1 MFWVEAVSSPR
12 GELKFGQIRNGQN
25 KISVITGPNGS
36 GKTELLA
43 TLGRWFSSPSV
54 GGLGPGVSVSWRN
67 NGIAYSSTVSGS
79 RYLPS
84 RVIAQTFSPFSRFAP
99 PRDTPLSLTK
109 IYAEAAEQESNY
121 RCVGIHRRTRYISG
135 ALSKRVLERG
145 IYQLTEAPIHTRA
158 LGKVIRA
165 LGFRERIDFRYRGF
179 GNAKGLFSAFHR
191 GELEA
196 YLTDAFPPYSHSG
209 NELSKEVRRTGV
221 TALALLLQSVLG
233 LLGEYPDRGVFEFTF
248 DFEAGRAS
256 EDFAR
261 MQALVLLR
269 RLDVLRLER
278 CSFSPTDGAKSI
290 DLAEASSGQ
299 QQMLCSMF
307 GLLSE
312 LRDNS
317 IVLIDEPEL
326 SLHPT
331 WQMDFL
337 DRLSSVLE
345 QFNGCHVILATH
357 SPLIA
362 QSALIDG
369 IEVLRMRPPDDV
381 TTAGSMY
388 QQDADTSVEGTL
400 LDVFGTPVPGSVYLA
415 NQIFEIVTE
424 GERGDKQAREDAL
437 ARLRR
442 LRLLYERREEGPS
455 SGRDLEMIQ
464 KATRLLLQSDETPD
478 ENFSDAE

>member
-1 MFWVEAVSSPR
+1 MFQVDTVSSPR
-12 GELKFGQIRNGQN
+12 GELKFSRSRNGQN
-25 KISVITGPNGS
+25 RISIITGPNGS

-54 GGLGPGVSVSWRN
+54 GGLGPGVSIRWRK

-79 RYLPS
+79 EYSPS

-99 PRDTPLSLTK
+99 PRDTPLSLTN

-135 ALSKRVLERG
+135 ELSKQVLERG

-165 LGFRERIDFRYRGF
+165 LGFRDRIDFRYRGSRT
-179 GNAKGLFSAFHR
+179 ARELFVEFRHGR
-191 GELEA
+191 LET
-196 YLTDAFPPYSHSG
+196 YLTDISEPYYRG
-209 NELSKEVRRTGV
+209 QLSKEVRRTGAP
-221 TALALLLQSVLG
+221 ALATLLHSVLD
-233 LLGEYPDRGVFEFTF
+233 LLGEYPAKGVFEFTF

-261 MQALVLLR
+261 MQALVLLS
-269 RLDVLRLER
+269 RLDALRLER
-278 CSFSPTDGAKSI
+278 CSLSPTNGAKSI
-290 DLAEASSGQ
+290 DLVEASSGQ

-307 GLLSE
+307 GLMSE

-317 IVLIDEPEL
+317 LVLIDEPEL

-331 WQMDFL
+331 WQMGFL

-362 QSALIDG
+362 QSGLIKG
-369 IEVLRMRPPDDV
+369 IEVLRMLPPDYV
-381 TTAGSMY
+381 TTAGPRY
-388 QQDADTSVEGTL
+388 HQAGDTSVEETL

-415 NQIFEIVTE
+415 NQLFEIVTE
-424 GERGDKQAREDAL
+424 GEREGKESLDEAL
-437 ARLRR
+437 ARLHR
-442 LRLLYERREEGPS
+442 LSLLYENREEGPS
-455 SGRDLEMIQ
+455 YGGDLEMIQ
-464 KATRLLLQSDETPD
+464 KAMRLLLQSDETPE
-478 ENFSDAE
+478 ENYSDAK

>member
-1 MFWVEAVSSPR
+1 MFWIEAVSSPR
-12 GELKFGQIRNGQN
+12 GELKFGRTRNGQN

-43 TLGRWFSSPSV
+43 TLGRWFSSPPV
-54 GGLGPGVSVSWRN
+54 GGLGADVSITWHDS
-67 NGIAYSSTVSGS
+67 GITYSSTVSGP
-79 RYLPS
+79 RYSPS

-99 PRDTPLSLTK
+99 PRDTPLSLTN

-135 ALSKRVLERG
+135 ELSKRVLERG

-165 LGFRERIDFRYRGF
+165 LGFREKIEFRYRGLRT
-179 GNAKGLFSAFHR
+179 ARELFTAFSR

-196 YLTDAFPPYSHSG
+196 YLTEMSEPYKR

-221 TALALLLQSVLG
+221 PALTPLLQSVLS
-233 LLGEYPDRGVFEFTF
+233 LLGEYPSDKGVFEFTF

-256 EDFAR
+256 EDFAV

-269 RLDVLRLER
+269 RLDALRLER
-278 CSFSPTDGAKSI
+278 CAFSPTDDAKSL

-312 LRDNS
+312 LRNNS

-331 WQMDFL
+331 WQMTFL

-345 QFNGCHVILATH
+345 QFEGCHVILATH

-362 QSALIDG
+362 QSALING
-369 IEVLRMRPPDDV
+369 IEVLRMRPPDNV
-381 TTAGSMY
+381 TTADPI
-388 QQDADTSVEGTL
+388 QQPDTDTSVEETL

-424 GERGDKQAREDAL
+424 GERGGERAREDAL
-437 ARLRR
+437 TRLSR
-442 LRLLYERREEGPS
+442 LRLLYVRRDEGES
-455 SGRDLEMIQ
+455 TGRDLEMIQ
-464 KATRLLLQSDETPD
+464 KATRLLLQSDEAPD
-478 ENFSDAE
+478 EELSDAE